1 MPADNHLACTRLTL
15 VEHLMF
21 VSDLVSLHLFVFSQQ
36 LPFGSKGEF
45 KEYLKEYVQK
55 VRQELKSAG
64 TPVEEIKK

>member
-1 MPADNHLACTRLTL
+1 
-15 VEHLMF
+15 MF